1 MHLLTSNNFH
11 NTKIYP
17 FSKKTSWKG
26 GGGELGLRGLPYKSD
41 RDARR
46 KIQI

>member
-26 GGGELGLRGLPYKSD
+26 GALGLRGLPYKSD
-41 RDARR
+41 RDTRR